1 MSLNPL
7 QQYFRQPK
15 VFVRLPSHGIYNKA
29 GALEGDIENMPI
41 FGMTGMDEILL
52 KTPDALISGEATVR
66 VLQSC
71 CPSVKDAWDI
81 SNLDIDALLVAVRI
95 ATYGN
100 NLEVMYSCKNCG
112 NEAEYEVDLG
122 KILEHFNSC
131 IYDSKVVVGDLTIK
145 LRPLTYREVTRFN
158 LENFGL
164 QKKLSQTI
172 DLTDE
177 DAKQK
182 ALTEIFKELGALQ
195 NKVYMAGVEEVVTPA
210 GVVTE
215 HAFIKEW
222 LENTDRSTFEALKEH
237 ISNNNDAWRI
247 PSNHAKCS
255 ECGHEDTFAIE
266 MDQANFFASA

>member
-15 VFVRLPSHGIYNKA
+15 VFVRLPSHGVYNKP
-29 GALEGDIENMPI
+29 GALDGDVENMPV

-52 KTPDALISGEATVR
+52 KTPDALISGEATVK

-71 CPSVKDAWDI
+71 CPAIKDAWDI

-100 NLEVMYSCKNCG
+100 SLEVVYSCKNCSA
-112 NEAEYEVDLG
+112 EAEYDIDLG
-122 KILEHFNSC
+122 KILEHFYNC
-131 IYDSKVVVGDLTIK
+131 TYDSKVVVGDLTVK
-145 LRPLTYREVTRFN
+145 LRPLTYREVTNFN
-158 LENFGL
+158 LENFVL
-164 QKKLSQTI
+164 QKKLSQVI
-172 DLTDE
+172 DSTDE

-182 ALTEIFKELGALQ
+182 DLTELFKDLGILQ
-195 NKVYMAGVEEVVTPA
+195 NKVYLAGVESVETPS

-222 LENTDRSTFEALKEH
+222 LENADRSIFEALKLH
-237 ISNNNDAWRI
+237 VSKNNDAWRI
-247 PSNHAKCS
+247 PSNHAKCT
-255 ECGHEDTFAIE
+255 ECGHEDDFSIE

>member
-15 VFVRLPSHGIYNKA
+15 VFVRLPSHGIYNKP
-29 GALEGDIENMPI
+29 GALQGDIENMPI

-52 KTPDALISGEATVR
+52 KTPDALISGEATVK

-71 CPSVKDAWDI
+71 CPSIKDAWDI

-100 NLEVMYSCKNCG
+100 NLEVMYSCKNCAT
-112 NEAEYEVDLG
+112 EAEYDIDLG
-122 KILEHFNSC
+122 RILEHFNNC
-131 IYDSKVVVGDLTIK
+131 AYDSKVVIGDLTIK
-145 LRPLTYREVTRFN
+145 LRPLTYREVTSFN

-195 NKVYMAGVEEVVTPA
+195 NKVYIAGVEEVEMPNGT
-210 GVVTE
+210 VTE

-237 ISNNNDAWRI
+237 ISKNNDVWRI
-247 PSNHAKCS
+247 PSNNAKCT
-255 ECGHEDTFAIE
+255 ECGHEDTFTIE

>member
-1 MSLNPL
+1 MSSNPL

-15 VFVRLPSHGIYNKA
+15 VFVRLPSHGIYNKP
-29 GALEGDIENMPI
+29 GALEGDIENIPV

-100 NLEVMYSCKNCG
+100 SLEVVYTCKNCKA
-112 NEAEYEVDLG
+112 EAEYDVDLG

-131 IYDSKVVVGDLTIK
+131 VYDSKVVVGNLTVK
-145 LRPLTYREVTRFN
+145 LRPLTYKEVTTFN
-158 LENFGL
+158 LENFVL
-164 QKKLSQTI
+164 QKKLSQII
-172 DLTDE
+172 DMTNEDE
-177 DAKQK
+177 KQK
-182 ALTEIFKELGALQ
+182 SLTAIFKELGELQ
-195 NKVYMAGVEEVVTPA
+195 NKVYIAGVEAVEMPDV
-210 GVVTE
+210 VVTE
-215 HAFIKEW
+215 HAYIKEW
-222 LENTDRSTFEALKEH
+222 LENTERSTFEALKNH
-237 ISNNNDAWRI
+237 ITKNNDAWRI
-247 PSNHAKCS
+247 PSNHAKCT
-255 ECGHEDTFAIE
+255 ECGHEDDFSIE

>member
-1 MSLNPL
+1 MAQNPL

-15 VFVRLPSHGIYNKA
+15 VFVRLPSHGIYNKP
-29 GALEGDIENMPI
+29 GTLQGDIENMPI

-52 KTPDALISGEATVR
+52 KTPDALISGEATVK
-66 VLQSC
+66 VLESC
-71 CPSVKDAWDI
+71 CPIVKDAWDI

-100 NLEVMYSCKNCG
+100 NLEIMYTCKNCG
-112 NEAEYEVDLG
+112 AEAEYDIDLG

-131 IYDSKVVVGDLTIK
+131 AYDSKVVVGDLTVK
-145 LRPLTYREVTRFN
+145 LRPLTYREVTSFN

-195 NKVYMAGVEEVVTPA
+195 NKVYIAGVEEVEMPN

-237 ISNNNDAWRI
+237 ISKNNDTWRI
-247 PSNHAKCS
+247 PSNNAKCS

>member
-15 VFVRLPSHGIYNKA
+15 VFVRLPSHGIYNKP
-29 GALEGDIENMPI
+29 GALEGDVGNMPI

-52 KTPDALISGEATVR
+52 KTPDALISGEATVK

-71 CPSVKDAWDI
+71 CPAVKDAWDI

-100 NLEVMYSCKNCG
+100 NLEVVYACKNCSA
-112 NEAEYEVDLG
+112 EAEYDIDLG
-122 KILEHFNSC
+122 KILEHFYNC
-131 IYDSKVVVGDLTIK
+131 TYDSKVVVGDLTVK
-145 LRPLTYREVTRFN
+145 LRPLTYREVTNFN
-158 LENFGL
+158 LENFVL
-164 QKKLSQTI
+164 QKKLSQVI
-172 DLTDE
+172 DSTDE
-177 DAKQK
+177 DVKQK
-182 ALTEIFKELGALQ
+182 DLTELFKELGILQ
-195 NKVYMAGVEEVVTPA
+195 NKVYLAGVESVETPS

-222 LENTDRSTFEALKEH
+222 LENADRSIFEALKLH
-237 ISNNNDAWRI
+237 VSKNNDAWRI
-247 PSNHAKCS
+247 PSNHAKCT
-255 ECGHEDTFAIE
+255 ECGHEDDFSIE